1 LPNQIQTPSRIENRE
16 ALLFLQPE
24 ISNVNVCSLNPIGN
38 IGSSAG
44 AGAKCQLRTA
54 LANVPETTVAALDE
68 RTIELR
74 RFQNRARIIGA
85 ANIAWNHEWRRESV
99 ASRCVYMRS

>member
-1 LPNQIQTPSRIENRE
+1 LPNQIQTPPRIENRE

-24 ISNVNVCSLNPIGN
+24 IPNVNVGSLNPAGN
-38 IGSSAG
+38 IGSGGG
-44 AGAKCQLRTA
+44 AGAKCQLRAA
-54 LANVPETTVAALDE
+54 LANVPETAVAALNQ

-74 RFQNRARIIGA
+74 RFQNWARIIGA